1 MYNLHLPGCLVF
13 ALRPVSSR
21 SMAGLGVFGERG
33 GGGGEELE
41 GVLLHD
47 FIFFSTDCTFSIASS
62 GILSETVSGPRLTRV
77 DVTVMNKDYVSRYLQ
92 SFEKIKAAENSW
104 G

>member
-1 MYNLHLPGCLVF
+1 M
-13 ALRPVSSR
+13 RR
-21 SMAGLGVFGERG
+21 GE
-33 GGGGEELE
+33 GEELD
-41 GVLLHD
+41 GVLLHA
-47 FIFFSTDCTFSIASS
+47 FIFFSTFASS
-62 GILSETVSGPRLTRV
+62 GILCETVSGPRLTRV

>member
-1 MYNLHLPGCLVF
+1 M
-13 ALRPVSSR
+13 
-21 SMAGLGVFGERG
+21 ER

-62 GILSETVSGPRLTRV
+62 GILCETVSGPRLTRV
-77 DVTVMNKDYVSRYLQ
+77 DVTVMNKDYVTRYLQ
-92 SFEKIKAAENSW
+92 SSERIKSAENSW